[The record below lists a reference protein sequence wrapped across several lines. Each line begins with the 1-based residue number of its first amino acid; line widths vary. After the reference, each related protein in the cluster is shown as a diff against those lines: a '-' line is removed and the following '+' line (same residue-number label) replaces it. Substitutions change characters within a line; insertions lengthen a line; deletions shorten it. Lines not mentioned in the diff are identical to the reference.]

1 MGRAPDSRADWQRR
15 LNIGGARRDVFHF
28 TRGPG
33 AAHREVSYDGYDG
46 EYTPKF
52 VRRTPLYEHSTK
64 DTHKKRFPENIEGQ
78 HSSTSTPTSAPRGQG
93 FIGGKTRIPGLS
105 SSMCGEKERYFSPR
119 SRSGSSA
126 PFTSSYPAFS
136 SSKKDRTDFADL
148 LRVRPPSFLT
158 SRAQRTGHGASSVP
172 AHPRTFRNLRE
183 EQIEKQKQEINR
195 ILRAP
200 TKNPWEILKLPQPNT
215 IRDTSSD
222 LAITRQFR
230 LLSRLCHPDKVPRAL
245 NDQAT
250 KAFQILERA
259 VQEARKF
266 NQERESPF

>member
-1 MGRAPDSRADWQRR
+1 MGRAPHSRADWQLR

-33 AAHREVSYDGYDG
+33 AAQRGEHKRECGVGGLDEDG
-46 EYTPKF
+46 EEFTQKA
-52 VRRTPLYEHSTK
+52 
-64 DTHKKRFPENIEGQ
+64 RFPDIEGRNGY
-78 HSSTSTPTSAPRGQG
+78 T
-93 FIGGKTRIPGLS
+93 GKRIPGLS
-105 SSMCGEKERYFSPR
+105 SSWTCEEKESAFFSTPR
-119 SRSGSSA
+119 SPSCSRSPS
-126 PFTSSYPAFS
+126 FTSSSHGCHFS
-136 SSKKDRTDFADL
+136 SSKKDARADFADL
-148 LRVRPPSFLT
+148 LRVRPPAFLT
-158 SRAQRTGHGASSVP
+158 GRATRAKRTGIGGNPPVP

-183 EQIEKQKQEINR
+183 EQLEKQKQEIIR

-200 TKNPWEILKLPQPNT
+200 TKNHPWGILKLPQPKT
-215 IRDTSSD
+215 IRDASSD

-266 NQERESPF
+266 NQERKPVV